1 MENKPAKP
9 QKISLRLYPD
19 DIVRLI
25 EGLKVLRQDLAFYEK
40 RADEKQ
46 VFNIVAER
54 LNCKELQ
61 RMLEDKLNK
70 NGTQSNLPS

>member
-1 MENKPAKP
+1 MKTDKPR
-9 QKISLRLYPD
+9 KIGIRLYPD
-19 DIVRLI
+19 DIQRLI

-61 RMLEDKLNK
+61 RMLESKLH
-70 NGTQSNLPS
+70 